1 MKTQFLGN
9 FLDLFYPRLCPVCG
23 WQLLRNEKVICTKC
37 LLHLPKANYHLS
49 DDNPV
54 AKAFWGRVQVENATA
69 WYFFEKGSS
78 YQKLIHKIKYMRQKG
93 IGYELGIMFGEDLSL
108 TLYQFVDELS
118 PVPLH
123 SRKLKKRGFNQS
135 EWIARGIA
143 ESMNKQLN
151 TVSLQR
157 IVASPTQTR
166 KSRYERWENV
176 ADIFQLTH
184 PEKIENKHILLID
197 DVMTTGSTL
206 EACASTIL
214 KAKGTKVSIAV
225 LAYAL

>member
-1 MKTQFLGN
+1 M
-9 FLDLFYPRLCPVCG
+9 
-23 WQLLRNEKVICTKC
+23 
-37 LLHLPKANYHLS
+37 
-49 DDNPV
+49 
-54 AKAFWGRVQVENATA
+54 
-69 WYFFEKGSS
+69 
-78 YQKLIHKIKYMRQKG
+78 
-93 IGYELGIMFGEDLSL
+93 
-108 TLYQFVDELS
+108 
-118 PVPLH
+118 
-123 SRKLKKRGFNQS
+123 
-135 EWIARGIA
+135 
-143 ESMNKQLN
+143 
-151 TVSLQR
+151 QR

-176 ADIFQLTH
+176 ADIFQLTY